1 MAENNSFSLRMRQI
15 PKPEYKLMKAMVKKY
30 QLKDESELFS
40 IALSQMYEVSLYKNG
55 EGEVWITHVIDSFHT
70 LHEKDRV
77 YTLPQGSA

>member
-40 IALSQMYEVSLYKNG
+40 IALSLMYEVSLYKNG
-55 EGEVWITHVIDSFHT
+55 EGEVWITHVIDNVKT
-70 LHEKDRV
+70 LPEKDRV
-77 YTLPQGSA
+77 YTLTQHTA